1 MKLKSVKDGIIPNE
15 VRVRY
20 RVNKPYQRFKTS
32 VTSNNGRPHYEF
44 DTKYIATQSNVTA
57 AKKGVEKINVVPNP
71 YYGYSPSSDY
81 EGDQIAT
88 YVKFTNLPQ
97 KCTIRIYTL
106 NGNLVKT
113 IKKDDN
119 LVEAR
124 WDLNNGS
131 NVPIASGMYIIHID
145 CGDLGVKVLKWMG
158 VMRPVDLDSF

>member
-1 MKLKSVKDGIIPNE
+1 M
-15 VRVRY
+15 
-20 RVNKPYQRFKTS
+20 
-32 VTSNNGRPHYEF
+32 
-44 DTKYIATQSNVTA
+44 
-57 AKKGVEKINVVPNP
+57 PNP
-71 YYGYSPSSDY
+71 YYGYSPSHDY
-81 EGDQIAT
+81 ESDQIAT

-131 NVPIASGMYIIHID
+131 NVPIASGMYIIHVD
-145 CGDLGVKVLKWMG
+145 CGELGVKVLKWMG